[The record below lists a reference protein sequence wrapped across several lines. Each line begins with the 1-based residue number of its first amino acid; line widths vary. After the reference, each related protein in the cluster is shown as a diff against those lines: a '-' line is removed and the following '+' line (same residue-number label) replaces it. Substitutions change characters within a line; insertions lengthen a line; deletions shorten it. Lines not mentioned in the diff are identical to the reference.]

1 MSAPKLAVRKTV
13 KPVRLVAARAD
24 SKDLGACEL
33 DVLEACTL
41 ADLELM
47 YIDALWTYY
56 HPDTKGQFNLSDEDF
71 DRLKD
76 ELYWQGSGFP
86 TLHREEI
93 DFVEAS
99 IAYARGEPVVSD
111 EEYENLKTKVRSRG
125 EKRDDVTAL
134 LLYTKGQQL
143 LEPEQYDR
151 LAMEMQKLGI
161 EVGLKGATCT
171 LNETTDEVVNDSNS
185 LLKMYAGMGA
195 IPTVLSF
202 TAFSILGAPWNNFHI
217 GLTPTTFL
225 YGLGVASVA
234 TYALMRYLDLH
245 NTEILVGKCPCCE
258 TPIKQ
263 LFSGSEPA
271 DSFVQNCPVC
281 GTSCSISRKDKRMS
295 LASGPDFIKA

>member
-1 MSAPKLAVRKTV
+1 MTSRILRYIRASVYVSCGWCSNDRGLHGTSCSTCGKLNTT
-13 KPVRLVAARAD
+13 KPLLRSHHV
-24 SKDLGACEL
+24 
-33 DVLEACTL
+33 
-41 ADLELM
+41 
-47 YIDALWTYY
+47 
-56 HPDTKGQFNLSDEDF
+56 
-71 DRLKD
+71 
-76 ELYWQGSGFP
+76 
-86 TLHREEI
+86 
-93 DFVEAS
+93 FVS
-99 IAYARGEPVVSD
+99 
-111 EEYENLKTKVRSRG
+111 
-125 EKRDDVTAL
+125 
-134 LLYTKGQQL
+134 Q
-143 LEPEQYDR
+143 
-151 LAMEMQKLGI
+151 
-161 EVGLKGATCT
+161 VGLKGATCT